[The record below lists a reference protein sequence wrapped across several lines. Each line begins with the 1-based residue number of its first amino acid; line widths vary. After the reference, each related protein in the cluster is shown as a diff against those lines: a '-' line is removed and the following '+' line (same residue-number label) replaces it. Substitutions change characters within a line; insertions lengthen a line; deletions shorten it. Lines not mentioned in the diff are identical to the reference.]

1 MHHRHNRGYFGLL
14 SEVWETFFSL
24 PPDVGSVNCWKAFVK
39 QNTLLDC
46 GNNECPPPA
55 VVMMQWKPIQRFLKQ
70 NRPYSESLALA
81 LFRCYVE
88 HINLCFWN
96 QVVLH
101 WNIPGLHLHYIN
113 SIGLTCYDITLEFL
127 KRCLYLPGHISA
139 QNDSNKNLIMLGH
152 SVWKQTLPL
161 FPLIKPT
168 QHSFIFA
175 YSAAGT
181 LILIIS

>member
-1 MHHRHNRGYFGLL
+1 MRNIFFPPTRCRECELLEGICKTKYFTWL
-14 SEVWETFFSL
+14 
-24 PPDVGSVNCWKAFVK
+24 WKQWVP
-39 QNTLLDC
+39 T
-46 GNNECPPPA
+46 PPA

-139 QNDSNKNLIMLGH
+139 QNDSNKNLIMLGY

-168 QHSFIFA
+168 QRSFIFA